1 MFSNL
6 SRGSIL
12 HGVDRSEGMKWF
24 TGSVER
30 ITPIMN
36 NQYPNA
42 FGQFPTVNM
51 DIIINVNGKQR
62 EFRSVPG
69 SDSIADFGEDSIII
83 ADNKDTLYN
92 YIKSLLKISEDAT
105 NKDTIKKHEQRIPQ
119 YRSVLSEMVP
129 GSAGTEEVKELK
141 EEVSSLKEQLAE
153 AISLLKSGTQKIN

>member
-51 DIIINVNGKQR
+51 DIVINVNGKQR

-69 SDSIADFGEDSIII
+69 NDSIADFGEDSIII